1 MTDQILFML
10 VTFFLLLANYN
21 FDKPFIKSNESNPKI
36 FNIVS
41 EVLTL
46 IFISYLSVYY
56 PIIMLVVV
64 IVCWV
69 FISSN
74 S

>member
-1 MTDQILFML
+1 MTDKILFML

-21 FDKPFIKSNESNPKI
+21 LDKPFIRSNENNPKI